1 MTQWRVRD
9 LQATDLDGVLRLWQQ
24 YERDVTPVYSLNE
37 VLASARVDTAV
48 VATVGDQVVGVAVAR
63 AAHDQAWIV
72 FLAVDDDWRQQGISR
87 GMLAALEQRL
97 APEGIQRMSILVPDG
112 EEHVAAL
119 SKAGYADQRHL
130 RYFEREI
137 PVRQDEILRLREL
150 GGRLLPH
157 DRWGK
162 IGGMQREKDL
172 LENRL
177 VLPLAQPERAEEF
190 GVVPPRSIVLFGPPG
205 TGKTTF
211 AKAIASRLEWPF
223 VEVFP
228 SRLASSPLG
237 LTGELRE
244 TFEKIDD
251 LDHAVVFIDEV
262 EEIAV
267 KRGGEPPS
275 PMQGVTNEL
284 LKVIPAFR
292 ERPGRLL
299 ICATNFIRALD
310 PGSCGMAGSIMWCRS
325 GCRTRM
331 RGWRFGGRLCR
342 SSPANSIS
350 RRSSRRAT
358 VSHRQILSLRRAAH
372 PKPRLN
378 ARWLVA
384 TTPGRHSMIIS
395 RQFRRPAPQCRP
407 KLQPSLQKTS
417 ARWLASSRYRCA
429 RLRIR
434 LALTSVDLTPL
445 QQWVRATP
453 YRTESITEPR
463 IVNAA
468 INAPSSDAATVI
480 SHELCQL
487 PTATATAANRI
498 GPTKLAAL

>member
-112 EEHVAAL
+112 EEYVAAL

-237 LTGELRE
+237 LAGELRE

-310 PGSCGMAGSIMWCRS
+310 PAFLRHGRFDYVVPIGLPDADARLAIWRAFVPQLAGELDFAALVAASD
-325 GCRTRM
+325 G
-331 RGWRFGGRLCR
+331 F
-342 SSPANSIS
+342 SPADIEFAARSASQTAFERAVAGGDDAGPTLDDYLAAIS
-350 RRSSRRAT
+350 QTRTT
-358 VSHRQILSLRRAAH
+358 VSAEVAAEFAEDI
-372 PKPRLN
+372 RTL
-378 ARWLVA
+378 AR
-384 TTPGRHSMIIS
+384 I
-395 RQFRRPAPQCRP
+395 
-407 KLQPSLQKTS
+407 
-417 ARWLASSRYRCA
+417 
-429 RLRIR
+429 
-434 LALTSVDLTPL
+434 
-445 QQWVRATP
+445 
-453 YRTESITEPR
+453 
-463 IVNAA
+463 
-468 INAPSSDAATVI
+468 
-480 SHELCQL
+480 
-487 PTATATAANRI
+487 
-498 GPTKLAAL
+498 